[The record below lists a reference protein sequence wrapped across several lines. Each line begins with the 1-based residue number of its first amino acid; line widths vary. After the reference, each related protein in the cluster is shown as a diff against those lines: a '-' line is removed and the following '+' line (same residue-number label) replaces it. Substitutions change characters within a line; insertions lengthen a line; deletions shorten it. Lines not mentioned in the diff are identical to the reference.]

1 VGEADDKQEGC
12 GVWARGV
19 AINWAADV
27 AEHDYAA
34 AQAYLS
40 LKLTAAPANKAVTR
54 LRRVKLTSH
63 RANDILRAAGLS
75 AAPLD
80 DPGVVREM
88 IKVIEGKALSP
99 ILMVNGADGADI
111 ADGFHRAS
119 LVYRLDPRG
128 VIPIKLA
135 NVGRQRDRS

>member
-1 VGEADDKQEGC
+1 MTNKKDAESGLE
-12 GVWARGV
+12 GV

-99 ILMVNGADGADI
+99 IPDGQWRRW
-111 ADGFHRAS
+111 GGYCRRFS
-119 LVYRLDPRG
+119 LRVAGLPCRPPRCDPHKARKRG
-128 VIPIKLA
+128 PPARPQLIV
-135 NVGRQRDRS
+135 